1 MYVKVE
7 ELGLALKMFDESPER
22 NMCESILLWNVLIN
36 GCCKVGDLGKAVE
49 FFEGIPERN
58 SGWNSLINGF
68 IGNGI
73 GRERVSFSSKFQ
85 RRMWMLDERV
95 RANDLAIVFT
105 LSASA
110 KIFFLVIVTACSHF
124 GQVDMG
130 FTVLDSMTLDYSHNE
145 TLHITCR
152 HVRHGRLA

>member
-1 MYVKVE
+1 MSSVRPDRLNYPFVLKSVAKFCFGHPVRAVHCSVVKYGFDFNTFVWVSLVDMYVKVE

-85 RRMWMLDERV
+85 RRMWSL
-95 RANDLAIVFT
+95 
-105 LSASA
+105 
-110 KIFFLVIVTACSHF
+110 
-124 GQVDMG
+124 GP
-130 FTVLDSMTLDYSHNE
+130 
-145 TLHITCR
+145 
-152 HVRHGRLA
+152 